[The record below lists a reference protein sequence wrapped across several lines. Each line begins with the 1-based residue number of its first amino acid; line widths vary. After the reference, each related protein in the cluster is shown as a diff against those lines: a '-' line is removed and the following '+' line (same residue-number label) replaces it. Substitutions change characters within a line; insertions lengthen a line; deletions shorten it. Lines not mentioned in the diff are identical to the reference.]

1 MKTNPTPTNLQREKK
16 ASLAVFP
23 GYLFGYSVGWLN
35 GDKTWCFVW
44 GNFKTRE
51 QANEVLKRE
60 YPENEIINYDKENQ
74 PHSRDNPGENL

>member
-1 MKTNPTPTNLQREKK
+1 MTNTIQERRDK

-23 GYLFGYSVGWLN
+23 SNLLGYSVGWLN

-60 YPENEIINYDKENQ
+60 YPDHEIINYDKENQ
-74 PHSRDNPGENL
+74 PHHRHNLGDSL